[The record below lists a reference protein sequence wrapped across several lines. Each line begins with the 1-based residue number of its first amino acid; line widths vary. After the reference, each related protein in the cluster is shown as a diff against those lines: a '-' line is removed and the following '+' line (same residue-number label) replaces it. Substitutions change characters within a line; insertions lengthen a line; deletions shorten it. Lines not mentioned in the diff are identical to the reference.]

1 MAISQSKYVN
11 IISSV
16 GGGSSVNQRELIG
29 RVFDDEILIPTGKV
43 LEFGGGK
50 ANALPAI
57 AEYFGMNSE
66 EYDFAQKYFSFST
79 AANTEP
85 KKISFARYENMEDDA
100 HLISGKGFD
109 LSAIQALTAGT
120 FNLRVDGTAK
130 SYTVN
135 LSSATSLSDVA
146 NLMLAATED
155 SIVGFEYDIDRQR
168 FIVSAELSITFA
180 TGTIAEALKLTSSE
194 GFISEATEGK
204 TPAECVAASAE
215 LSNNFFSFNFL
226 GEALSVQQIKD
237 VAEWVDS
244 QNVKYMYS
252 LYVTENPTYQYYET
266 VQEAVK
272 DYDGI
277 ALTLAQNPSDYVEF
291 MPMSA
296 FAAVDYTKPNSTM
309 DVFYKQFKDV
319 EPTVTSNAKRF
330 VFDPLR
336 INYYGATQQAGQMVS
351 FYQDGVLQGSIPSM
365 TVYAN
370 EAWLKDSF
378 ITDILNLRM
387 GLDSLPANNTGKSL
401 VLSALMETV
410 NMALLNG
417 VVLAGK
423 ELDASQKAYITTI
436 TGDEDGWIAVQNA
449 GYRLSAEI
457 ERYEEYGITKY
468 KISFLFIYSKGDT
481 INYVDGRNILI

>member
-1 MAISQSKYVN
+1 MAISQTKYVN
-11 IISSV
+11 IISSL

-29 RVFDDEILIPTGKV
+29 RVFTSNYLVPVDRV

-50 ANALPAI
+50 TNALSAI
-57 AEYFGMNSE
+57 GEYFGLTSE
-66 EYDFAQKYFSFST
+66 EYKFADKYFSFST

-85 KKISFARYENMEDDA
+85 KKISFARFVNEATLATIIGGKD
-100 HLISGKGFD
+100 IS
-109 LSAIQALTAGT
+109 LSVLQGITAGT
-120 FNLRVDGTAK
+120 FSLKVGGSEIEETGI
-130 SYTVN
+130 N
-135 LSSATSLSDVA
+135 LSSATSFADVATLLTSALSDIASSV
-146 NLMLAATED
+146 
-155 SIVGFEYDIDRQR
+155 EYDAVNGR
-168 FIVSAELSITFA
+168 FVIYVDGVINSAA
-180 TGTIAEALKLTSSE
+180 TGTVAEALCMTASDAIISQESE
-194 GFISEATEGK
+194 VK
-204 TPAECVAASAE
+204 TPLETVNDSAE
-215 LSNNFFSFNFL
+215 LSNNFFSFCFL
-226 GEALSVQQIKD
+226 AALSSSTIKGL
-237 VAEWVDS
+237 AEWTDA

-252 LYVTENPTYQYYET
+252 VGVSESTYSE
-266 VQEAVK
+266 VREEVK

-277 ALTLAQNPSDYVEF
+277 ALTYDIHSEHAEF
-291 MPMSA
+291 MPMAA
-296 FAAVDYTKPNSTM
+296 FAAVDYDNANSTM

-319 EPTVTSNAKRF
+319 LPSVTTNAKRL
-330 VFDPLR
+330 VLDPLR
-336 INYYGATQQAGQMVS
+336 INYYGTTQQAGQAVS

-401 VLSALMETV
+401 VMSALMETV
-410 NMALLNG
+410 NKALING

-423 ELDASQKAYITTI
+423 ELDATQKAYITTI

-457 ERYEEYGITKY
+457 EKYEEYGITKY
-468 KISFLFIYSKGDT
+468 KISFLFVYSKGDT